1 MITDANAAS
10 TSKAPDETQPE
21 QVIPT
26 NRKRVLPSPDV
37 KCQSSSEAHL
47 FDVLTT
53 ANSLKR
59 SAAMPNRVSRPQRF
73 KVMRQPKTNTLVEFP
88 LYNDSEIGMDAKF
101 VQEN

>member
-1 MITDANAAS
+1 
-10 TSKAPDETQPE
+10 
-21 QVIPT
+21 
-26 NRKRVLPSPDV
+26 
-37 KCQSSSEAHL
+37 L